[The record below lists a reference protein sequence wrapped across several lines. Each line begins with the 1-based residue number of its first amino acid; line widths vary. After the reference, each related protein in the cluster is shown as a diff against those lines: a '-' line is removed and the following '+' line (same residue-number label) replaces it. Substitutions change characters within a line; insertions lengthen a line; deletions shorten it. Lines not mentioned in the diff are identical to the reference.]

1 MRERG
6 AAPWRDAS
14 SLSRL
19 NPRAFALTQLVL
31 QLVDLAMKRS
41 DLGLEPAYALGQIG
55 RRGTRHDRGGLL
67 VVVER
72 DAELKAG
79 PPLHLGAIGLVLV
92 GDVELD
98 DLRDGDRIRDLEL
111 GAGARNVAYQAIE
124 ARAPVVEIEAALQET
139 SLARTH
145 AAFI

>member
-1 MRERG
+1 MRSK

-14 SLSRL
+14 SFSRL
-19 NPRAFALTQLVL
+19 NPRAFALAQLVL

-41 DLGLEPAYALGQIG
+41 DLGLEPAHAFGQVG
-55 RRGTRHDRGGLL
+55 RRGTRHDRRGLL

-72 DAELKAG
+72 DAELKACA
-79 PPLHLGAIGLVLV
+79 PLHLGAIGLVLV
-92 GDVELD
+92 GDMELD

-111 GAGARNVAYQAIE
+111 GTGPRNGAPEAIE
-124 ARAPVVEIEAALQET
+124 ARAPVVEIEAALQEA
-139 SLARTH
+139 SLARTY